1 MLQKG
6 EVETNQGSGFIGN
19 FEDLNVHVNG
29 DNEEDIADMPALV
42 PIESDDK
49 GEELLMA
56 PPSSD
61 SLPPLMEDS
70 DVDEEGRAAFLSDNN
85 AQLLFEDN
93 VKTIQ
98 QVAEILSL
106 DPSCKCFGPC
116 GGKTCK
122 ERDQWQLCR
131 NNFNDFVKC
140 KNIVGEQCQ
149 ISHDGYCRICIIAG
163 STASKRYL
171 SIYLFLDNLCS
182 SCYHLRI

>member
-6 EVETNQGSGFIGN
+6 DEVETNQGSGFVGN

-29 DNEEDIADMPALV
+29 DHEEDIADMPALV

-49 GEELLMA
+49 GEDPLMVS
-56 PPSSD
+56 PSSD

-85 AQLLFEDN
+85 AQSFEDN

-106 DPSCKCFGPC
+106 DPSCK
-116 GGKTCK
+116 
-122 ERDQWQLCR
+122 
-131 NNFNDFVKC
+131 
-140 KNIVGEQCQ
+140 
-149 ISHDGYCRICIIAG
+149 
-163 STASKRYL
+163 
-171 SIYLFLDNLCS
+171 
-182 SCYHLRI
+182 